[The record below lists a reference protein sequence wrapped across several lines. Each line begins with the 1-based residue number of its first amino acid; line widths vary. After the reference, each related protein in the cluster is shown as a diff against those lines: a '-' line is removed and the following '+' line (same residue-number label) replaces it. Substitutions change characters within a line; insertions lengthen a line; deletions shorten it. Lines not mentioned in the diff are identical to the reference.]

1 MILKNLFK
9 NVSHDYTN
17 TKLPNSYKDK
27 NPKYKRNKKQLRKSY
42 YGIDMR
48 FMPFM
53 IGTGSAV
60 STSGGDGGGD
70 GGGGGGGGE

>member
-9 NVSHDYTN
+9 NISYDYTN
-17 TKLPNSYKDK
+17 MKLPNSYNDK
-27 NPKYKRNKKQLRKSY
+27 SPKYKRNKKQLRKTY

-60 STSGGDGGGD
+60 STSTGDSGSGGD
-70 GGGGGGGGE
+70 GGGGE

>member
-1 MILKNLFK
+1 MLIKNLFK

-27 NPKYKRNKKQLRKSY
+27 KPKYKKNKKQLRKSY
-42 YGIDMR
+42 YGVDMR

-53 IGTGSAV
+53 VGTGGTVDS
-60 STSGGDGGGD
+60 SSDGGGD
-70 GGGGGGGGE
+70 GGGGE